1 MPIQMW
7 QGQVQSPLHMR
18 HGARAPPGCDG
29 AGRTRHKPG
38 PPGPRCKCPRSS
50 TPEDEQLQ
58 MSYHTRAA
66 CTYFRAGRCTKGE
79 LCPFSHAVED
89 KPQTCKWYKK
99 MVGCRYGVSRRM
111 PPPNTATAGCV
122 GVVGSVAAAH
132 ALALFSSWMRSRTGI
147 HARRI
152 SAAIPTTVP
161 GT

>member
-1 MPIQMW
+1 
-7 QGQVQSPLHMR
+7 
-18 HGARAPPGCDG
+18 
-29 AGRTRHKPG
+29 
-38 PPGPRCKCPRSS
+38 
-50 TPEDEQLQ
+50 

-132 ALALFSSWMRSRTGI
+132 ALSLFFVLDALENGDSCAQDKCRYSHDG
-147 HARRI
+147 
-152 SAAIPTTVP
+152 P
-161 GT
+161 GNIAPPELCTR